1 MHPLEP
7 RTEAILETIITEYII
22 TGEPVG
28 SRTVSRK
35 KGIDLSAASIRNI
48 MTDLTEWGYI
58 SQPHVSA
65 GRVPSDQGYRF
76 YVNNI
81 MARRA
86 LRPAEE
92 QIVIEGLIRAA
103 GMEIRDMLRQS
114 SAVLA
119 DLSKKAGVVAAM
131 AVAGQRFQAI
141 EFIKVAEA
149 RILVTLVSTGG
160 LIQNKLIDDED
171 RLDQELLERYSRMLS
186 DILKNLDLRQA
197 RERIEREL
205 VQEKTRMDAM
215 LAKALHLGH
224 VVLSQEPGREIFI
237 EGQSNMLDEPEFT
250 NLEQLKALLVTFA
263 EKSKLLKILDK
274 TLEAKGIQVFIGSEH
289 GLDEIE
295 TCSIVAY
302 PIRTRD
308 AVVGSIGVIG
318 PKRMNYRKM
327 VALVDNT
334 GRVLT
339 RLVSRAVAG
348 SV

>member
-1 MHPLEP
+1 MHGLEP
-7 RTEAILETIITEYII
+7 RTEAILETIITEYIT

-48 MTDLTEWGYI
+48 MSDLTECGYI
-58 SQPHVSA
+58 TQPHVSA

-81 MARRA
+81 MARRT

-92 QIVIEGLIRAA
+92 QVVIEGLIRAA

-119 DLSKKAGVVAAM
+119 DLSRKAGVVAAM
-131 AVAGQRFQAI
+131 AASGQRFQSI
-141 EFIKVAEA
+141 DFIKVAEQ
-149 RILVTLVSTGG
+149 RILVALVSTGG
-160 LIQNKLIDDED
+160 LIQNKLIYDED
-171 RLDQELLERYSRMLS
+171 SLEQDALERYSRMLN
-186 DILKNLDLRQA
+186 DMLKNLDLRQA

-205 VQEKTRMDAM
+205 ALEKTRMDAM

-224 VVLSQEPGREIFI
+224 DVLSQESGREIFI
-237 EGQSNMLDEPEFT
+237 EGQSNMLDEPEFS
-250 NLEQLKALLVTFA
+250 NIEQLKALLVTFA

-295 TCSIVAY
+295 TCSVVAY

-308 AVVGSIGVIG
+308 TIVGSIGVIG

-327 VALVDNT
+327 VTLVDNT
-334 GRVLT
+334 GQVLT
-339 RLVSRAVAG
+339 RLVRRAVG
-348 SV
+348 SSV